1 MAQTELSLENL
12 AQIVEDRV
20 RERMLSA
27 VEKHIL
33 EDIKPRIRQIAEDT
47 VNQTIG
53 QARVYF
59 EKDIRFG
66 DMNVQI
72 VFPGVRDGN

>member
-12 AQIVEDRV
+12 AQIVE
-20 RERMLSA
+20 
-27 VEKHIL
+27 EKIRDKMISQIESLIAADIRPHI
-33 EDIKPRIRQIAEDT
+33 RRIAEDT

-53 QARVYF
+53 QARVWF
-59 EKDIRFG
+59 ERDIRFDG
-66 DMNVQI
+66 MNVKI